1 MFFKYKLGFVVVFF
15 FLLLTSFF
23 STICIAG
30 RPSKLVHEVVN
41 GVVHEGRKRTTR
53 DEMEDVHERLL
64 RVNTKDYGRYDP
76 SPSFVKPPFK
86 LIPN

>member
-1 MFFKYKLGFVVVFF
+1 MLFPTAKENL
-15 FLLLTSFF
+15 
-23 STICIAG
+23 ICMRS